1 MKRSGPVKRYTPIR
15 KRKYRKGEE
24 TVGKTG
30 RIRLR
35 GKKLEQLRRDCFERD
50 GYRCRC
56 NYPELGCGELCY
68 WEWDD
73 MAHIVSRGAG
83 GSDVIDNILTMKHGH
98 HMQIHAGGKPC
109 PPKGNE

>member
-1 MKRSGPVKRYTPIR
+1 MKRSGYIKRSPIVR

-24 TVGKTG
+24 TIGKTG

-50 GYRCRC
+50 GYRCTC
-56 NYPELGCGELCY
+56 GCKQPVT
-68 WEWDD
+68 WEVGD

-83 GSDVIDNILTMKHGH
+83 GSDILSNVRTMTHEH
-98 HMQIHAGGKPC
+98 HMLEHSKGK
-109 PPKGNE
+109 KKETGDDQ